1 MRGTFTISTPPR
13 RMSCSSLGVSGGSD
27 ASCTQQQEQSAARAA
42 EATSTFLT
50 LSRAY
55 PSTGDH
61 VHDCQR
67 GCVARA
73 VITAPCLAKDND
85 RAVGELHDA
94 ISKTSCLVCKSLIR
108 RVIG

>member
-67 GCVARA
+67 GC
-73 VITAPCLAKDND
+73 LAKDND